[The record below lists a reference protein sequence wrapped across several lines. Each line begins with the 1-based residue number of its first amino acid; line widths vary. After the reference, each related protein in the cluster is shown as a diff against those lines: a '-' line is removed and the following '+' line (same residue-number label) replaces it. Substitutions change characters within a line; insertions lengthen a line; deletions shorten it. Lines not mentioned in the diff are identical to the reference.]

1 MGRIKKHLNEVV
13 NVCWNYA
20 GRLETDKDHVMNAI
34 TGLMGE
40 SGEVSDQIKKWY
52 FHAPNYD
59 YAEFRRRLVLE
70 IGDVIFYTLKLMDL
84 FGITLKEVLDGNREK
99 LASRH
104 PEMGQVTERFG
115 PEAIR

>member
-1 MGRIKKHLNEVV
+1 
-13 NVCWNYA
+13 
-20 GRLETDKDHVMNAI
+20 MNAI

-40 SGEVSDQIKKWY
+40 AGETSDQIKKWY
-52 FHAPNYD
+52 FHAPKYD

-84 FGITLKEVLDGNREK
+84 FGISLKEVLDGNREK
-99 LASRH
+99 LESRH
-104 PEMGQVTERFG
+104 PEMGKVTERFG

>member
-1 MGRIKKHLNEVV
+1 MGKFKSHLKNVV

-20 GRLETDKDHVMNAI
+20 GKCKTEQDHVMNAI

-40 SGEVSDQIKKWY
+40 TGEVSDQIKKWY
-52 FHAPNYD
+52 FHAPKYEFD
-59 YAEFRRRLVLE
+59 EFRRRLVLE
-70 IGDVIFYTLKLMDL
+70 IGDVLFYTMKLMDI

-104 PEMGQVTERFG
+104 PEMGEVTERFG
-115 PEAIR
+115 PDAIR